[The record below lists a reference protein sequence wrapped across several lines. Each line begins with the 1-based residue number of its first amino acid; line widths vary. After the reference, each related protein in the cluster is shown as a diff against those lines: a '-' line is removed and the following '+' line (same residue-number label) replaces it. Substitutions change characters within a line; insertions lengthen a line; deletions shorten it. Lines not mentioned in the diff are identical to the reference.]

1 MCRDNNRK
9 AASTFERQYG
19 SDVPESTCCHFP
31 FTESTLADPCFAVD
45 QTSSASF
52 GVGTMVSS
60 AIERNNSCVVEEL
73 ASSLEESNSYTSVAS
88 AFTPPRNGLV
98 NSVSSL
104 VGGMRPWTTT
114 VASSNGNRHHNSSSS
129 PLSPQNKP
137 CVATHEQQP
146 CPSPG
151 EACNAMALRTL
162 RNIHVVADECLSS
175 TDDGGQ
181 GQQQLRPRDQARETG
196 TVLSQLEDGL
206 AAATSIL
213 SCGRCGMRPQ
223 LQLLVATILE
233 MLVQW
238 CGAVVRSRTP
248 ATTATDAR
256 AFAPDPSC
264 RGRGELV
271 CAQPV
276 TIGAYQLDRG
286 LEVPVVA
293 HVVMEKLHRLEG
305 LLERLLARM
314 EESNMAVGS
323 KNGHSPATFSLRE
336 VGLLEIIRERLVD
349 CLRCQV
355 GMVRDDAV
363 RLQRSSVGV

>member
-1 MCRDNNRK
+1 
-9 AASTFERQYG
+9 
-19 SDVPESTCCHFP
+19 
-31 FTESTLADPCFAVD
+31 
-45 QTSSASF
+45 
-52 GVGTMVSS
+52 
-60 AIERNNSCVVEEL
+60 
-73 ASSLEESNSYTSVAS
+73 
-88 AFTPPRNGLV
+88 
-98 NSVSSL
+98 
-104 VGGMRPWTTT
+104 
-114 VASSNGNRHHNSSSS
+114 
-129 PLSPQNKP
+129 
-137 CVATHEQQP
+137 
-146 CPSPG
+146 
-151 EACNAMALRTL
+151 MALRTL

-175 TDDGGQ
+175 PDDGGQ
-181 GQQQLRPRDQARETG
+181 GQQQRQDQARETG

-248 ATTATDAR
+248 ATTAADAR
-256 AFAPDPSC
+256 VFAPDPSS

>member
-1 MCRDNNRK
+1 
-9 AASTFERQYG
+9 
-19 SDVPESTCCHFP
+19 
-31 FTESTLADPCFAVD
+31 
-45 QTSSASF
+45 
-52 GVGTMVSS
+52 
-60 AIERNNSCVVEEL
+60 
-73 ASSLEESNSYTSVAS
+73 
-88 AFTPPRNGLV
+88 
-98 NSVSSL
+98 
-104 VGGMRPWTTT
+104 
-114 VASSNGNRHHNSSSS
+114 
-129 PLSPQNKP
+129 
-137 CVATHEQQP
+137 
-146 CPSPG
+146 
-151 EACNAMALRTL
+151 MALRTL

-181 GQQQLRPRDQARETG
+181 GQQQRQDQARETG

-213 SCGRCGMRPQ
+213 GCGRCGMRPQ

-238 CGAVVRSRTP
+238 CGAVVRSK
-248 ATTATDAR
+248 
-256 AFAPDPSC
+256 APDPSC

-355 GMVRDDAV
+355 DMVRDDAV
-363 RLQRSSVGV
+363 RLQRSSAGV